1 LPNRLVSMMNES
13 VVARV
18 AAGGGMS
25 TGGIN
30 EKTMG
35 G

>member
-13 VVARV
+13 AVARV
-18 AAGGGMS
+18 AADGGMS
-25 TGGIN
+25 TGGFN